1 MMKTVKGTWTN
12 GQIVPDGPVD
22 WREGSRLVISEESLP
37 ELEFLTEEQQS
48 DDPESVQRWIDDLRA
63 IPPLP
68 MTPEQEA
75 DLLTWKQKV
84 KEFNLEAVRRQMEEG
99 IP

>member
-1 MMKTVKGTWTN
+1 MATVKGTWVN
-12 GQIVPDGPVD
+12 GRIVLDGPAS
-22 WREGSRLVISEESLP
+22 WPEGSRLAINEELP
-37 ELEFLTEEQQS
+37 TDIEFMTEEEQG
-48 DDPESVQRWIDDLRA
+48 DDPELIQRWIAELRT

-75 DLLTWKQKV
+75 EMLAWRQKV
-84 KEFNLEAVRRQMEEG
+84 KAFNLDAVRRQMEEG

>member
-1 MMKTVKGTWTN
+1 MSVIRATWRN
-12 GQIVPDGPVD
+12 GQVVLDSPVE
-22 WREGSRLVISEESLP
+22 WPEGCRLVVAEEP
-37 ELEFLTEEQQS
+37 PAEIPFLTEEDQR
-48 DDPESVQRWIDDLRA
+48 DDPESVRQWIDDLRA
-63 IPPLP
+63 VPPLP

-75 DLLTWKQKV
+75 EMLAWRQRV

>member
-1 MMKTVKGTWTN
+1 MNAIKATWKN
-12 GQIVPDGPVD
+12 GQIVPDKPVA
-22 WREGSRLVISEESLP
+22 WREGSRLVIHEESL
-37 ELEFLTEEQQS
+37 EDIAFMTEEEQG
-48 DDPESVQRWIDDLRA
+48 DEPESIEKWIADLRT

-75 DLLTWKQKV
+75 EMLRWRQKA
-84 KEFNLEAVRRQMEEG
+84 KEINLEAVRRQMAEG